1 MTDPRS
7 LLAPLREV
15 DPALAPLPPAP
26 LIARGRRRLLRR
38 RLTGMATGVA
48 LAIAVPLLVTGIAQ
62 DQSRTDEQPTVAS
75 GSIQIPLERPT
86 VVVPPTHR
94 RLEKDLLALGVPEQ
108 FTDGAR
114 LGYSGGERCFDSC
127 PSVHIV
133 ATGPADMTNA
143 EALRA
148 VHDFLMAKNLIRRQP
163 TRKDWTCEAILEDG
177 HRGPKFPCDFAP
189 DVTLPSGNI
198 LGVSTQ
204 TYKDASNES
213 RVVLSVAAPKE

>member
-38 RLTGMATGVA
+38 RLTGVATGVA
-48 LAIAVPLLVTGIAQ
+48 AAIAVPLLATGIAQ
-62 DQSRTDEQPTVAS
+62 DQSQTDEQTTVAS
-75 GSIQIPLERPT
+75 GNIQIPLERPT
-86 VVVPPTHR
+86 DEAPEPTHR

-108 FTDGAR
+108 FPDRAT
-114 LGYSGGERCFDSC
+114 LGYSGAESCFDHC
-127 PSVHIV
+127 PSVNIT
-133 ATGPADMTNA
+133 AFGPADMTNA

-148 VHDFLMAKNLIRRQP
+148 VHDFLIAKNLIRRQP

-177 HRGPKFPCDFAP
+177 HRGPKFDCDFR
-189 DVTLPSGNI
+189 DVALPSGNK
-198 LGVSTQ
+198 LGVGTL

-213 RVVLSVAAPKE
+213 QVVLSVAAPTE